1 MKPIFQI
8 VSHSTLWCP
17 YYSYIS
23 IKILKH
29 SVISTTQIPSFLYPV
44 NQFGSRVSHLCRQ
57 FPGHTNVLSRHGNCL
72 IRRLIGQLSRYGAFE
87 RQFWQTLGF
96 LKRLELLMIDRRVS
110 TFRGAGAFSKED
122 TLYYS
127 RGYRGARPSYAW
139 ACYIGHRHHS
149 QPVIRTRTHTRTRA
163 YPQPWFRIIV
173 VATET
178 RVTEYG
184 TVKVLRLFPW
194 CSRFLQLWTPIDR
207 TDCFWMWKCGH
218 EANNWERKSSWKPLS
233 WPFFKHE
240 AWMKSNFYDFLS
252 FTNVTAFWQMKNKND
267 EKNKET
273 KTNFWSIFKVQCAS
287 LVLGLFKI

>member
-1 MKPIFQI
+1 MSPI
-8 VSHSTLWCP
+8 SRAH
-17 YYSYIS
+17 
-23 IKILKH
+23 KR
-29 SVISTTQIPSFLYPV
+29 VISPWKLLNSTSNWTIIP
-44 NQFGSRVSHLCRQ
+44 
-57 FPGHTNVLSRHGNCL
+57 
-72 IRRLIGQLSRYGAFE
+72 IRRLRTSILTNVR
-87 RQFWQTLGF
+87 L
-96 LKRLELLMIDRRVS
+96 LKAPWIVNDRRVS

-194 CSRFLQLWTPIDR
+194 CSRFLQLWTPIER
-207 TDCFWMWKCGH
+207 IVSGCGN
-218 EANNWERKSSWKPLS
+218 AVTKRITGRGNLLGNLFLGP
-233 WPFFKHE
+233 
-240 AWMKSNFYDFLS
+240 FLS
-252 FTNVTAFWQMKNKND
+252 TRLEWKAIFT
-267 EKNKET
+267 
-273 KTNFWSIFKVQCAS
+273 IFYLLQT
-287 LVLGLFKI
+287 